1 MEAKF
6 WGTQKVKDRLG
17 DTPSDRFGIRGG
29 KLVGTNANSE
39 NSTVCS
45 QVVCFPAPPQ
55 LCPET
60 AILVG

>member
-39 NSTVCS
+39 NSTLCS
-45 QVVCFPAPPQ
+45 QVVCFQPPRNFVPKP
-55 LCPET
+55 LF
-60 AILVG
+60 